1 MTRMRCLR
9 AHSSMVWG
17 SPVDGEVFDVPDGY
31 AHQLEEAGLAERLVP
46 VAAPAPAA
54 SEPEPDASE
63 PEAPTASEPEADDDL
78 DAAIASLQARPLT
91 NDNATVSRRGRRRK

>member
-1 MTRMRCLR
+1 
-9 AHSSMVWG
+9 MVWG

-63 PEAPTASEPEADDDL
+63 PEPDASEPEAPTASEPEADDDL